1 MGGGI
6 SVVHVINN
14 RAHRDAHKR
23 ERERESNLS
32 AERHAECYLTGSRLE
47 RENYSDP
54 QGEKGACDRIAATV
68 EVQVGSP
75 QCQRRL

>member
-1 MGGGI
+1 MI
-6 SVVHVINN
+6 DQNLLYRFLN
-14 RAHRDAHKR
+14 RAHRNAHK
-23 ERERESNLS
+23 RESNLS
-32 AERHAECYLTGSRLE
+32 VERHAECYLTGSRLE

-54 QGEKGACDRIAATV
+54 QGEKDACDRIAATV